1 MPVPATLARLV
12 TDRVA
17 GHIAIVAGA
26 VMAALGAT
34 YAIRRDLDRELV
46 DRPID
51 HIVLTGLAVVLVLV
65 VPATLALGRRGGV
78 LGRRGSLVAAAG
90 LVGLAVTCT
99 VSNVNGADPAWFVVA
114 APVANLMWLGGWV
127 AVAVA
132 LFRTRAVARPLAV
145 ALPLSWIALLP
156 LSMLGGGL
164 LAGGYWLALGT
175 LMATGGLAG
184 RTTRD
189 GVAVTAS

>member
-1 MPVPATLARLV
+1 MPAPTILGRLV
-12 TDRVA
+12 ADRVA
-17 GHIAIVAGA
+17 GRIAMAAGA

-34 YAIRRDLDRELV
+34 YAIRQDLDRELV

-65 VPATLALGRRGGV
+65 IPATLALGRRGGV
-78 LGRRGSLVAAAG
+78 LGRRGSRVATAG
-90 LVGLAVTCT
+90 LVGLAITCT
-99 VSNVNGADPAWFVVA
+99 VANVNGADPAWFVVA
-114 APVANLMWLGGWV
+114 APVTNLMWLGGWV
-127 AVAVA
+127 AVAVG
-132 LFRTRAVARPLAV
+132 LFRGRAVARPLAV
-145 ALPLSWIALLP
+145 ALPLSWVALLP

-184 RTTRD
+184 RTARR
-189 GVAVTAS
+189 GVAATAA